1 MTPGIEPG
9 PLIALLYVSS
19 GVALT
24 GVVQGIAML
33 LIINPRSRNFWLY
46 TALSALVACFQIE
59 VVRYHMASSLEA
71 AIAAQKWLNCAA
83 FIFLPLLFAFIADHT
98 GQSRIKP
105 WLWIVSGLSAILAI
119 VNFLMPFGIRFG
131 HTVSS
136 SSLEFSWGEQLQT
149 LYGEQSS
156 ISFLAYALFFGVFAW
171 GMLRAADLFRK
182 GDRLSGAF
190 IGIGLLAMIMGTVAT
205 RLVDL
210 GVFQFIYL
218 GGFGFLV
225 FVIFMAV
232 LVSSRL
238 HHATKQIEH
247 LAFRDTL
254 TGLPNRSGLLT
265 HLDHVLSHAQETG
278 GEFAILLINI
288 NRFDI
293 VNDTLGHSI
302 GDELLVQVAQRLQ
315 SQTGDSGLVARMGAD
330 EFVVV
335 VTDSTSSI
343 GLFVEKLQQTMHA
356 PFEVDDHSLNI
367 TLRIGIATS
376 PGHGDSAIALLMNA
390 DLAARDAKHRGHS
403 QMEFFRPEMQMAIQ
417 ERHQIGND
425 LRTALLE
432 RQFEL
437 HYQPQI
443 SAIDGRVI
451 CVEALIRWNHP
462 EDGRIPPQRFIPV
475 AEETQ
480 MMVSIGAW
488 VIEEACRNLAAWR
501 QNGINDVRVA
511 INLSVQQLLHSDLHA
526 LVTAMLAQHGL
537 KGDDL
542 EFEIT
547 ESAMMQ
553 DTEKSIAQLR
563 LLRNLGIKV
572 SIDDFGTGYSSLS
585 YLKLL
590 PIDALK
596 IDRSFVTDI
605 VQDANDAMICS
616 VAVTMARSLHIVT
629 VAEGVETEEQAI
641 VVRNLGYDLLQGN
654 LYAKPLPAA
663 VAETFIRERN
673 GIGLRAA
680 IT

>member
-1 MTPGIEPG
+1 
-9 PLIALLYVSS
+9 
-19 GVALT
+19 
-24 GVVQGIAML
+24 ML
-33 LIINPRSRNFWLY
+33 LTINPRSHIFWLY
-46 TALSALVACFQIE
+46 TTLSAIVVCFQIE
-59 VVRYHMASSLEA
+59 VASYHMAPTLAA
-71 AIAAQKWLNCAA
+71 AITAQKWLNYEAL
-83 FIFLPLLFAFIADHT
+83 IFLPLLFAFIADYT
-98 GQSRIKP
+98 RQSRIKP
-105 WLWIVSGLSAILAI
+105 WLAALSLVCIGLLLA
-119 VNFLMPFGIRFG
+119 NLLMPAGIRFS
-131 HTVSS
+131 HASS
-136 SSLEFSWGEQLQT
+136 GLIEFPWGERLQV
-149 LYGEQSS
+149 LHGKPSDL
-156 ISFLAYALFFGVFAW
+156 ILPAYLLFFGVFAW
-171 GMLRAADLFRK
+171 GLLRAGYLFHK
-182 GDRLSGAF
+182 GELLSAIF
-190 IGIGLLAMIMGTVAT
+190 IGTGMLVMLGGAVAT
-205 RLVDL
+205 ELVDR
-210 GVFQFIYL
+210 GTIQFIYL

-238 HHATKQIEH
+238 HYATKRIEH
-247 LAFRDTL
+247 LAFSDTL
-254 TGLPNRSGLLT
+254 TGLPNRAGLLSR
-265 HLDHVLSHAQETG
+265 LNHALAQARATNG
-278 GEFAILLINI
+278 NFAILLVNI

-302 GDELLVQVAQRLQ
+302 GDELLMQVAQRLQ
-315 SQTGDSGLVARMGAD
+315 SQVGDRGFVARLGAD

-335 VTDSTSSI
+335 VTEADSASNV
-343 GLFVEKLQQTMHA
+343 GLFVKNLRQAMHA

-367 TLRIGIATS
+367 TPRIGIAMS
-376 PGHGDSAIALLMNA
+376 PDHGDSAIVLLMNA

-403 QMEFFRPEMQMAIQ
+403 QTEFFRPEMQMAIQ

-480 MMVSIGAW
+480 MMVSIGSW
-488 VIEEACRNLAAWR
+488 VIEEACRNLATWR
-501 QNGINDVRVA
+501 QSGIDGVRVA

-526 LVTAMLAQHGL
+526 LVTATLARHGL

-542 EFEIT
+542 ELEIT

-553 DTEKSIAQLR
+553 DAEKSIAQLR
-563 LLRNLGIKV
+563 QLRGLGIKV

-596 IDRSFVTDI
+596 IDRSFVMDV
-605 VQDANDAMICS
+605 VQNANDAMICS
-616 VAVTMARSLHIVT
+616 VAVTMGKSLHIIT
-629 VAEGVETEEQAI
+629 VAEGVETEEQAV

-663 VAETFIRERN
+663 AAANFIRERN
-673 GIGLRAA
+673 GIGLHEA